1 MQTEIRAAIYA
12 RVSTDLQE
20 KEQTIRS
27 QLQAIREYVSERGY
41 SVSGEYIDDGFSG
54 ATLDRPGLD
63 GLRDALRTGEI
74 DMVVF
79 HSPDR
84 LARKAVYQGLVLE
97 EIEKAG
103 IRVEFL
109 NYPVDDSPE
118 NRMLLGMQGLFAEYE
133 RAKIMERTRRGKLQR
148 AREGALVGGH
158 PPFGYRW
165 IKRNESGRAR
175 LEISDY
181 QAAVIR
187 RMYRMLVDD
196 QLSTR
201 SIARKLTQEGVAT
214 AKGAA
219 QWQPTAVIRMS
230 TNPVYKG
237 SYRYRQ
243 SGQEEILIPVLA
255 LVDDSIWQAAQ
266 SQLVANTQ
274 FSRRNNRRHRYL
286 LRGLVRCSRCDGS
299 YTEYTQRGHSGY
311 HCNRVHWGSSS
322 TGKRCPPGAVSAE
335 PLERA
340 VWTAVTEA
348 LQNPQILIDE
358 YRVLLEASDASSGLE
373 YELRQVELALK
384 QVRIQED
391 RFTQAYANEAM
402 DLKRY
407 KTEMDKLR
415 ARTKELN
422 GTSQDLNRRAEKE
435 QGAERAFEH
444 LETFCHR
451 IGEGLDDMSFEERQ
465 DLLRLVVDNITV
477 ENGTVRIDTIIPSGG
492 GNGQLRTRRG
502 EPVEPPTAHGRHL
515 TDASCDWLRISGLG
529 EASPC
534 RYSISKPPATCSGF
548 ALALRTF
555 KHPSV
560 GLVPA

>member
-1 MQTEIRAAIYA
+1 MPTEIRAAIYV

-20 KEQTIRS
+20 KEQTILS
-27 QLQAIREYVSERGY
+27 QLEAVRVYVSERGY
-41 SVSGEYIDDGFSG
+41 INIGEYIDDGFSG

-63 GLRDALRTGEI
+63 RLRDAFLTGEI
-74 DMVVF
+74 DVVVF

-118 NRMLLGMQGLFAEYE
+118 SRMLLGMQGLFAEYE

-165 IKRNESGRAR
+165 IKRSESGRAR

-219 QWQPTAVIRMS
+219 QWQPTAVFRML

-243 SGQEEILIPVLA
+243 SGQEEILIPVPA
-255 LVDDSIWQAAQ
+255 LVDDGTWQAAQ
-266 SQLVANTQ
+266 SQLLANTR
-274 FSRRNNRRHRYL
+274 FSARNNRRHQYL
-286 LRGLVRCSRCDGS
+286 LRGLVRCPRCSGT
-299 YTEYTQRGHSGY
+299 YTGFTQRGRSGY
-311 HCNRVHWGSSS
+311 RCNRVHWGSSS
-322 TGKRCPPGAVSAE
+322 TGQRCSPGAISGE
-335 PLERA
+335 PLENA

-358 YRVLLEASDASSGLE
+358 YRSRLEGSDAGSGIA
-373 YELRQVELALK
+373 YELRQVELALR
-384 QVRIQED
+384 QERVQED

-402 DLKRY
+402 DLNRY

-422 GTSQDLNRRAEKE
+422 GTSRDLSQRVEKE
-435 QGAERAFEH
+435 QGTERALEH
-444 LETFCHR
+444 LESFCLR
-451 IGEGLDDMSFEERQ
+451 IGKGLDDMSFEERQ
-465 DLLRLVVDNITV
+465 DLLILVVDNISV
-477 ENGTVRIDTIIPSGG
+477 ENGTVRIDTIIPSGDG
-492 GNGQLRTRRG
+492 MGQLRTRRG
-502 EPVEPPTAHGRHL
+502 ELVEPSFQLRHR
-515 TDASCDWLRISGLG
+515 T
-529 EASPC
+529 
-534 RYSISKPPATCSGF
+534 SKPAI
-548 ALALRTF
+548 
-555 KHPSV
+555 
-560 GLVPA
+560 